1 MRATRRDRTST
12 AVVQFTS
19 VVRSGHRP
27 SYTTSPEDL
36 MNAIIA
42 KAALHGIELTPAD
55 FIDYGDGPTLDGMD
69 AAEWLEAMTMD

>member
-1 MRATRRDRTST
+1 
-12 AVVQFTS
+12 
-19 VVRSGHRP
+19 
-27 SYTTSPEDL
+27 

-69 AAEWLEAMTMD
+69 ADEWLEAMTMD